1 MHDHIEM
8 DGERLEGKANS
19 SLDVTVD
26 HEAGLLK
33 LEVPVGF
40 DGSALSTLLN
50 VIGEETMAT
59 YPGTT
64 GIVLEIPIQ
73 HRVSDPYLWA

>member
-8 DGERLEGKANS
+8 DAERLEGKTNS
-19 SLDVTVD
+19 SLEVTVD

-33 LEVPVGF
+33 LEVPVSF

-50 VIGEETMAT
+50 VIGKEPVAT
-59 YPGTT
+59 YPGRT

-73 HRVSDPYLWA
+73 HRVPDPYRWA